1 MIQARLSGFSTERT
15 VPVLPSVAVVGAT
28 GAVGEIMRQVLIE
41 RAFELRAIKFL
52 ASERSAG
59 KPIDFKG
66 KSYLVEPI
74 RSEAFAGVDIVLS
87 STPASVSRE
96 SSPMAARAGAIV
108 IDNSSAW
115 RMDPEV
121 PLVVPEVN
129 ADALRSIPRGIVA
142 NPNCSTI
149 QMVVALKPLHD
160 LARIKRVVVATYQAS
175 SGKGATGL
183 RDLDAQLVAVGRGQ
197 TVPAPTAHAA
207 QLAGNVLPHDW
218 KLGEDDYSEEEIKM
232 IRETRKIMGDER
244 ILVSPTTVRV
254 PVRVG
259 HSEAINLE
267 FECPITPEQARTALH
282 KAPGVIVR
290 DDYAKGEVPLAL
302 TAAGCDEV
310 FVGRIRRDPS
320 VPHGLNLWVVADNL
334 RKGAATNAV
343 QIAEV
348 LIQRGWLSRK

>member
-1 MIQARLSGFSTERT
+1 
-15 VPVLPSVAVVGAT
+15 VVPSVAVVGAT
-28 GAVGEIMRQVLIE
+28 GAVGEIIRQVLDE
-41 RAFELRAIKFL
+41 HSFPLRTIKFL
-52 ASERSAG
+52 ASQRSVG
-59 KPIDFKG
+59 KTITFKG
-66 KSYLVEPI
+66 KSYPVEPI
-74 RSEAFAGVDIVLS
+74 RPEAFTGVDIVLS

-96 SSPMAARAGAIV
+96 SSPMAAKAGAIV
-108 IDNSSAW
+108 VDNSSAW

-129 ADALRSIPRGIVA
+129 AQALRNIPKGIVA

-175 SGKGATGL
+175 SGKGAKGVFE
-183 RDLDAQLVAVGRGQ
+183 LDAQVSALGRKQ
-197 TVPAPTAHAA
+197 PVPAVQAHAA

-218 KLGEDDYSEEEIKM
+218 KAGEEGYTEEEWKM
-232 IRETRKIMGDER
+232 VRETRKIMGDES

-259 HSEAINLE
+259 HAEAVNLE
-267 FECPITPEQARTALH
+267 FHNPVTVEQAREALRR
-282 KAPGVIVR
+282 APGIVIQ
-290 DDYAKGEVPLAL
+290 DDLSKGEVPLPL
-302 TAAGCDEV
+302 AAEGRDEV
-310 FVGRIRRDPS
+310 FVGRIRRDPT
-320 VPHGLNLWVVADNL
+320 VPHGLNIWVVADNL

-348 LIQRGWLSRK
+348 LVERGWLPRR

>member
-1 MIQARLSGFSTERT
+1 ME
-15 VPVLPSVAVVGAT
+15 PSLAVVGAT
-28 GAVGEIMRQVLIE
+28 GAVGEIMRRVLLE
-41 RAFELRAIKFL
+41 HRFAYRAIKFL

-59 KPIDFKG
+59 KPIEFAG
-66 KSYLVEPI
+66 KTFTIELVRP
-74 RSEAFAGVDIVLS
+74 EAFAGVDIVLS
-87 STPASVSRE
+87 STPGSVSLK

-129 ADALRSIPRGIVA
+129 ADALWNIPKGIVA

-160 LARIKRVVVATYQAS
+160 IARIKRIVVATYQAS

-183 RDLDAQLVAVGRGQ
+183 NDLDAQIASIGRGEKM
-197 TVPAPTAHAA
+197 PAATAHAA

-218 KLGEDDYSEEEIKM
+218 KAGADGYTEEEWKM
-232 IRETRKIMGDER
+232 VKETHKIMGDDS
-244 ILVSPTTVRV
+244 ILVSPTTARV
-254 PVRVG
+254 PVRIG
-259 HSEAINLE
+259 HSEAINIE
-267 FECPITPEQARTALH
+267 FHSAITVDQARAALR
-282 KAPGVIVR
+282 KAPGVIVL
-290 DDYAKGEVPLAL
+290 DDLATGKVPLPL
-302 TAAGCDEV
+302 DCVNRDEV
-310 FVGRIRRDPS
+310 FVGRIRRDPT
-320 VPHGLNLWVVADNL
+320 VPHGLNIWVVADNL

-348 LIQRGWLSRK
+348 LVKRGWLPKR

>member
-1 MIQARLSGFSTERT
+1 MTPNL
-15 VPVLPSVAVVGAT
+15 AVVGAT
-28 GAVGEIMRQVLIE
+28 GAVGEIMRQVLAE
-41 RAFELRAIKFL
+41 HNFPLGSIKFL

-59 KPIDFKG
+59 KSIEFRG
-66 KSYLVEPI
+66 KSYTVEPI
-74 RSEAFAGVDIVLS
+74 RPEAFAGVDIVLS

-96 SSPMAARAGAIV
+96 TSPMAAKAGAIV

-115 RMDPEV
+115 RMDPQV

-129 ADALRSIPRGIVA
+129 ADALRSIPKGIVA

-175 SGKGATGL
+175 SGKGAKGL
-183 RDLDAQLVAVGRGQ
+183 YELDCQINALGRGEKIPD
-197 TVPAPTAHAA
+197 VTAHAA

-218 KLGEDDYSEEEIKM
+218 KVGADGYSEEEIKM
-232 IRETRKIMGDER
+232 IMETKKIMGDDS
-244 ILVSPTTVRV
+244 IQVSPTTARV

-259 HSEAINLE
+259 HCESINLE
-267 FECPITPEQARTALH
+267 FHRPITPEQAREALRR
-282 KAPGVIVR
+282 APGIVIM
-290 DDYAKGEVPLAL
+290 DDYAKGDVPLPLQL
-302 TAAGCDEV
+302 TGRDEV
-310 FVGRIRRDPS
+310 FVGRIRRDPTIAN
-320 VPHGLNLWVVADNL
+320 GLNLWVVADNL

-348 LIQRGWLSRK
+348 LVERGWLPKR